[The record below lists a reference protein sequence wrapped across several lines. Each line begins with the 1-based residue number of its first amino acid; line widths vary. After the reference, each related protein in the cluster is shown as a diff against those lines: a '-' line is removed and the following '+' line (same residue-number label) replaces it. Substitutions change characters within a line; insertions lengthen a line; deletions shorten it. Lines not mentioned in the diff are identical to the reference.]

1 MPDSDVVHLRAYFER
16 LLDDCNRKEV
26 STRNGLREVIEAKLK
41 ALEDK
46 ILAMFA
52 AAQTAIEKSEIAQ
65 RDYNARSNEFRGQ
78 LDDQAKHLMPR
89 EETVTMFKSMTEK
102 VDQLKD
108 QIEQKVSRSVL
119 DAYVSSIT
127 DQITTL
133 REFRGSYAGGK
144 QAAGEAQNR
153 SQWVWAFAVS
163 VVLSMLSVVLSVIGA
178 LKGR

>member
-1 MPDSDVVHLRAYFER
+1 MSDPEVVHLRAYFER
-16 LLDDCNRKEV
+16 LLDERDRQSGSALK
-26 STRNGLREVIEAKLK
+26 GLREVLEAKLK
-41 ALEDK
+41 ALEDR
-46 ILAMFA
+46 LLTMFSS
-52 AAQTAIEKSEIAQ
+52 AQMAIEKSEAAQ